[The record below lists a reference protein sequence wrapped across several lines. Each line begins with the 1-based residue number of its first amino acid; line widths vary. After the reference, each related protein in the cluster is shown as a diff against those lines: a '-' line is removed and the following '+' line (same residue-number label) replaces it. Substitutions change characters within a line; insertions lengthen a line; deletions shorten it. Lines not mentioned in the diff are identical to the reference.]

1 MLASALINIRNDT
14 TTNIKPAPEVNLT
27 LPTTLDILVSITTNP
42 NNATKSLPKLSNDM
56 PSNL

>member
-42 NNATKSLPKLSNDM
+42 NNATKSLPKLLNDM